1 MIIKNAQTTLLAIVT
16 FAFVVILMMTD
27 FHTAKLLNN
36 HQRELISI
44 KERISMM
51 ESNHV
56 QFVESVVK
64 WIKDD
69 ESFNNNLIDRVKR
82 ADDILDGKIQ
92 KLSEFDN
99 IVIERLKAISES
111 QKGLIQV
118 IIGLGATNSVDNI
131 D

>member
-1 MIIKNAQTTLLAIVT
+1 MIIKNTQNILLATVT

-27 FHTAKLLNN
+27 FHAAKLLNN
-36 HQRELISI
+36 HQRELVSI
-44 KERISMM
+44 KERISLV

-56 QFVESVVK
+56 QLVESIVK
-64 WIKDD
+64 WTKDD
-69 ESFNNNLIDRVKR
+69 EQIDSMLMDRVKM

-92 KLSEFDN
+92 KLSEFDT
-99 IVIERLKAISES
+99 IVIERLKAVSES
-111 QKGLIQV
+111 QKGLIKV

>member
-1 MIIKNAQTTLLAIVT
+1 MKNIQNILLPITL
-16 FAFVVILMMTD
+16 FGFVVILMMTD

-36 HQRELISI
+36 HQQELVSI
-44 KERISMM
+44 KERISLA

-56 QFVESVVK
+56 QLVESIVK
-64 WIKDD
+64 WTKDD
-69 ESFNNNLIDRVKR
+69 ELFNNMLMDRVKQ
-82 ADDILDGKIQ
+82 ADDILDEKIQ

-118 IIGLGATNSVDNI
+118 IIGLGGTNSVDSVN
-131 D
+131 